1 MAAGESGEQTG
12 AAGRVNALEACE
24 AEAAAG
30 SAELP
35 SSSSGGAP
43 YQQHVVVT
51 APKRIALPEH
61 AKMVAE
67 LQVCLPV
74 LLYMGVR
81 LSCTVHRHSH
91 TGAPALPALPES
103 ESDNCLTGRYC

>member
-74 LLYMGVR
+74 LLYMD
-81 LSCTVHRHSH
+81 
-91 TGAPALPALPES
+91 GAEALLHGAQALPHRGACTPCIARE
-103 ESDNCLTGRYC
+103 